1 MLLYGCGEPGS
12 QERVWNCGGEMA
24 GQDVEDSSPVCEGK
38 DSILY
43 AWAHNAASM
52 QLPEGVGFE
61 VGGDT
66 AIQYLVIQI
75 HYNDHIDEF
84 KSEYFQ
90 SFRK

>member
-1 MLLYGCGEPGS
+1 
-12 QERVWNCGGEMA
+12 MA